1 MSSDDDPELAMKR
14 EGVVAARTRSRTL
27 GPASRPVAVPEDM
40 DSGPKAAG
48 VVSLPLNVAWSGSPR
63 RYDLDVRSDR
73 ARVYEQVLR
82 EGTERDVAFFVEVDW
97 LIELWDELVLPEPVR
112 EAWAGWLQRHRNV
125 DLSC

>member
-1 MSSDDDPELAMKR
+1 MSSDDDSGLAVKR
-14 EGVVAARTRSRTL
+14 EGVGAARTRSRTL

-82 EGTERDVAFFVEVDW
+82 EGTEGDVAFFVEVDW
-97 LIELWDELVLPEPVR
+97 LIQLWDELVLPEPVR
-112 EAWAGWLQRHRNV
+112 EAWARWLQRHRHI